1 MMYRP
6 DDDGSASNDRREKEE
21 PPARPPPLPL
31 PYIPIGHPDTM
42 MSKES
47 VRRAVENFQTRPSDI
62 IVATFAK
69 TGTTLVTWMAH
80 LLRTFAGGDLNTEK
94 ALDFEFL
101 YDVVPW
107 PLLSWDI
114 GMDPNTATPSHLRP
128 RIFKSHLRL
137 ASVYRGCKYVVTI
150 RDPANVGVSFYNF
163 LHGAK
168 QVPAV
173 QNMDVNCFITETP
186 FVRGREGRASL
197 WEYYAEYHL
206 VKDCPSVL
214 VLVYEDLAHRDT
226 KKRCLR
232 LLAQFMDLPDTQDL
246 MDRVAAMSTKEFMA
260 QYNSKFD
267 EPYERACL
275 LGRAGDL
282 SQLAPGN
289 KVAVPNHQ
297 HSQTTTLNANTLG
310 FLQRQ
315 WQQSM
320 QPLGY
325 DNYQAFANTFR
336 EINRKRYPSC

>member
-1 MMYRP
+1 MMYKP
-6 DDDGSASNDRREKEE
+6 DDDASSSNNRQEEEE
-21 PPARPPPLPL
+21 PTPAPHPLPL

-42 MSKES
+42 MSQES

-69 TGTTLVTWMAH
+69 TGTTLVLWMAH
-80 LLRTFAGGDLNTEK
+80 LLRTFAGDPNINTEQ

-128 RIFKSHLRL
+128 RVFKSHLRL

-150 RDPANVGVSFYNF
+150 RDPAKVGVSFYNF
-163 LHGAK
+163 LHTAK

-173 QNMDVNCFITETP
+173 QGMDVNHFITETP
-186 FVRGREGRASL
+186 FVQGREGRASL

-206 VKDCPSVL
+206 ARDCPSVL
-214 VLVYEDLAHRDT
+214 VLVYEDLAHPDK

-232 LLAQFMDLPDTQDL
+232 LLAKFMDLPDNAADNNQDL

-267 EPYERACL
+267 EPYERAL
-275 LGRAGDL
+275 SLGTGGRLVAARPRQQGGRAESSFTNHHPPCEYVGL
-282 SQLAPGN
+282 SAKAVATNDATVGIRQLRGLC
-289 KVAVPNHQ
+289 Q
-297 HSQTTTLNANTLG
+297 CLS
-310 FLQRQ
+310 
-315 WQQSM
+315 
-320 QPLGY
+320 
-325 DNYQAFANTFR
+325 
-336 EINRKRYPSC
+336 